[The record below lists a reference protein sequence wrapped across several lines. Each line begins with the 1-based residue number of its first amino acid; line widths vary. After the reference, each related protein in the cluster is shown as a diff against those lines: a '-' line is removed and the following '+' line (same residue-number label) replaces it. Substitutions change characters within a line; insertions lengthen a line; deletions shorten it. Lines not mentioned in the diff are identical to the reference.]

1 MLTELQ
7 THFLVA
13 VLVVLCILLLCI
25 FVRVVKGPRIADR
38 IMGINMMGTVVIGML
53 SIVAVIQQESYLM
66 DICIIY
72 AVISFLAV
80 VVLAKVYM
88 GVYKEQQSKHEET
101 KDTGKRKNIIKPMLT
116 EMDTK
121 EQYTKEAVNHE

>member
-1 MLTELQ
+1 MLTNGQ

-53 SIVAVIQQESYLM
+53 AIVAVIQQESYLA
-66 DICIIY
+66 DICMIY
-72 AVISFLAV
+72 AMISFLAV

-88 GVYKEQQSKHEET
+88 GVYREKQLKQEQKKEIQKEIKKEIKKEMKIDKNNKQSE
-101 KDTGKRKNIIKPMLT
+101 LT
-116 EMDTK
+116 
-121 EQYTKEAVNHE
+121 QKEA